1 MLLFRGR
8 NFRAG
13 DHLSRLSVL
22 GAEFDQERAGLEAKV
37 ASDYGK
43 ASEVHAAEK
52 TAMKESIEKLQLY
65 YRQSYEQ
72 KRSECLRRKDEIV
85 NQVTHLCP
93 R

>member
-1 MLLFRGR
+1 MVVINPIFLLLFRGM

-52 TAMKESIEKLQLY
+52 TAMKTQKKLKNK
-65 YRQSYEQ
+65 S
-72 KRSECLRRKDEIV
+72 C
-85 NQVTHLCP
+85 
-93 R
+93 